1 MGGCVVKAT
10 LQPLYHWE
18 GNPLPIVQEAGSG
31 RVRKISPPLGFDPQT
46 VQSLEIRYTDYAT
59 ILKNGVWKY
68 GMGSS
73 GSGQN
78 TTTGCCE

>member
-1 MGGCVVKAT
+1 
-10 LQPLYHWE
+10 
-18 GNPLPIVQEAGSG
+18 
-31 RVRKISPPLGFDPQT
+31 
-46 VQSLEIRYTDYAT
+46 
-59 ILKNGVWKY
+59 VWKY